1 LQRRQY
7 VFSGRYGAF
16 GTVQEVRQ
24 AWDRTYRN
32 GDYLRV
38 LHTFSDHRTLPE
50 PDRTHF
56 FRAIADVVD
65 RFDGTVFR
73 RYETLLLLAR
83 RR

>member
-1 LQRRQY
+1 
-7 VFSGRYGAF
+7 
-16 GTVQEVRQ
+16 
-24 AWDRTYRN
+24 
-32 GDYLRV
+32 
-38 LHTFSDHRTLPE
+38 LPE